1 MSQDSADPAPPNPAL
16 ATNADPAPPASD
28 AAPRRPI
35 GLDLLERIK
44 AIMLTPATEW
54 QKIEQEPGGIGPLFI
69 GYVAIL
75 AAIPPIAD
83 FLCLGVIGEIDAN
96 GTTIRM
102 PIVTALLSSL
112 FDYVLSFAVV
122 YVLAYIV
129 DMLARRFGG
138 ENDFS
143 NALKLATYAMTPYWL
158 AGIFLLIPGL
168 RFLAM
173 FGFYGAYLVWTGLPQ
188 LMRSPPERTPAY
200 TAAVVACAFAIY
212 MAIVIV
218 GHTLFPFP
226 RP

>member
-1 MSQDSADPAPPNPAL
+1 MSQETVDDTVDPAAS
-16 ATNADPAPPASD
+16 ANADPAPPASD
-28 AAPRRPI
+28 TAPRRPI
-35 GLDLLERIK
+35 GLDLLERVT
-44 AIMLTPATEW
+44 AIMLTPVTEW
-54 QKIEQEPGGIGPLFI
+54 QKIEQEPGGIVPLFL

-83 FLCLGVIGEIDAN
+83 FLCLGAIGEIDAN
-96 GTTIRM
+96 GTTVRM
-102 PIVTALLSSL
+102 PILTALLSAL

-168 RFLAM
+168 RFLIM

-188 LMRSPPERTPAY
+188 LMKSPSDRTLGY

-212 MAIVIV
+212 LALVIA